1 MELNEIKEILKQIE
15 TITFSKH
22 FYGEKVKLR
31 AIAEE
36 EIKTHLKAPDR
47 LIVAEDQ
54 GDEPQGHKYALLFS
68 KSNKYDLKVVI
79 SVKEESLN
87 VITAHIQN
95 IKKRKVYQQWLEKQ
109 K

>member
-1 MELNEIKEILKQIE
+1 MELNEIRDILKEIE

-22 FYGEKVKLR
+22 FYEEKVKLR

-36 EIKTHLKAPDR
+36 EIKTHLKLADK
-47 LIVAEDQ
+47 LIAVEDQ

-68 KSNKYDLKVVI
+68 KSRKYDLKVVI
-79 SVKEESLN
+79 SVKEKSLN

-95 IKKRKVYQQWLEKQ
+95 IKKRKVYRQWLEKQ